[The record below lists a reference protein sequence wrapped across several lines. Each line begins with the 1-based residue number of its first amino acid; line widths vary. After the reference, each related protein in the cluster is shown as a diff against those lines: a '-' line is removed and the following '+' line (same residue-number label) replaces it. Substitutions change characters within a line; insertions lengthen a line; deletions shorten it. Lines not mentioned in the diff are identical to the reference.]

1 MRGGPNG
8 HAGDLEK
15 QIDAARQ
22 EITAAKALVAAG
34 VLSPSE
40 HGNMSARIAGTD
52 LLLLTGVPSLANVTA
67 EGLAVLHLD
76 GRVHRGE
83 VHPSSAEIIHMHT
96 DVYLKREDVGGI
108 IHTHSPF
115 STSFAVANR
124 PLDLVSEAL
133 VRFGVEE
140 AIPVAAYAPRG
151 SKESVSNIIDAIG
164 PKTRA
169 VLLQNHGLL
178 AFAETVTA
186 AKQLILVMEEAAQA
200 ALNAAV
206 IGGATVIPAAMLQTT
221 RQRAQDFA
229 AQGAVSAKTTAS

>member
-1 MRGGPNG
+1 MTVNG
-8 HAGDLEK
+8 HAGNLES

-22 EITAAKALVAAG
+22 EIADAAQALVAAG

-40 HGNMSARIAGTD
+40 HGNMSARIPGTD
-52 LLLLTGVPSLANVTA
+52 LILLTGVSSLAHVTP

-76 GRVHRGE
+76 GRVHSGE
-83 VHPSSAEIIHMHT
+83 VHPASAEIIHMHT
-96 DVYLKREDVGGI
+96 DVYLKRPDVGGI
-108 IHTHSPF
+108 IHTHSPY
-115 STSFAVANR
+115 STRFAIANT

-133 VRFGVEE
+133 VRFGVVE

-178 AFAETVTA
+178 AFAETVTM

-200 ALNAAV
+200 ALNASA
-206 IGGATVIPAAMLQTT
+206 IGGATVIPASMLHVT
-221 RQRAQDFA
+221 RQRAHDFA
-229 AQGAVSAKTTAS
+229 ARGNLAAADTPR

>member
-1 MRGGPNG
+1 MAANG
-8 HAGDLEK
+8 QAKDVEARL
-15 QIDAARQ
+15 DAARR
-22 EITAAKALVAAG
+22 EIVEAARGLVEAG
-34 VLSPSE
+34 VLSPSQ
-40 HGNMSARIAGTD
+40 HGNMSARIPGTD
-52 LLLLTGVPSLANVTA
+52 LILLTGVSSLANVTA

-76 GRVHRGE
+76 GSVQRGE
-83 VHPSSAEIIHMHT
+83 VHAASAEIVHMHT
-96 DVYLKREDVGGI
+96 DVYRKRDDVGGI

-115 STSFAVANR
+115 STSFAIANK
-124 PLDLVSEAL
+124 PLELVSEAL

-178 AFAETVTA
+178 AFAETVSA

-200 ALNAAV
+200 ALNAAA
-206 IGGATVIPAAMLQTT
+206 IGGATVIPASMMHYT

-229 AQGAVSAKTTAS
+229 AQGTIAATPAQR

>member
-1 MRGGPNG
+1 MTANG
-8 HAGDLEK
+8 YAGNLED

-22 EITAAKALVAAG
+22 EIAAAARALVAAG

-52 LLLLTGVPSLANVTA
+52 LLLLTGVSSLANVTA

-76 GRVHRGE
+76 GRVHSGE

-115 STSFAVANR
+115 STSFAVANK
-124 PLDLVSEAL
+124 PLELVSEAL

-200 ALNAAV
+200 ALNAAA
-206 IGGATVIPAAMLQTT
+206 IGGATVIPASMLQST

-229 AQGAVSAKTTAS
+229 AQGTVAATTSPH

>member
-1 MRGGPNG
+1 MSTNG
-8 HAGDLEK
+8 HAGNLES
-15 QIDAARQ
+15 QIDAARH
-22 EITAAKALVAAG
+22 EITAAARALVEAG

-52 LLLLTGVPSLANVTA
+52 LMLLTGVSSLANVTP

-76 GRVHRGE
+76 GRVHSGE
-83 VHPSSAEIIHMHT
+83 VHPASAEIIHMHA
-96 DVYLKREDVGGI
+96 DVYLKRPDLGGI

-115 STSFAVANR
+115 STSFAIANR

-151 SKESVSNIIDAIG
+151 SKEAVSNIIDVVG

-178 AFAETVTA
+178 AFGDTVTA
-186 AKQLILVMEEAAQA
+186 AKHLILVMEEAAQA
-200 ALNAAV
+200 ALNAAA
-206 IGGATVIPAAMLQTT
+206 IGGATVIPASMLHAT

-229 AQGAVSAKTTAS
+229 AQGTLAATDTPR

>member
-1 MRGGPNG
+1 MGANG
-8 HAGDLEK
+8 HAGDLEGR
-15 QIDAARQ
+15 IAAARR
-22 EITAAKALVAAG
+22 EIAEAARALVAAG
-34 VLSPSE
+34 VLSPSQ
-40 HGNMSARIAGTD
+40 HGNMSARIMGTD
-52 LLLLTGVPSLANVTA
+52 LILLTGVSSLSNVTP

-76 GRVHRGE
+76 GRVRSGE
-83 VHPSSAEIIHMHT
+83 VHPASAEIVHMHT
-96 DVYLKREDVGGI
+96 DVYLKRADVGGI

-115 STSFAVANR
+115 STSFAIANR

-164 PKTRA
+164 PRTRA

-178 AFAETVTA
+178 AFGETVTA

-200 ALNAAV
+200 ALNAAA
-206 IGGATVIPAAMLQTT
+206 IGGATVIPASMLQTT
-221 RQRAQDFA
+221 RQRAADFA
-229 AQGAVSAKTTAS
+229 ARGTLAAEGERR